1 MTDILF
7 DVVAR
12 DLILTDNDFT
22 VTDQAQTSVQN
33 AGIIL
38 ESRVSNLLQP
48 QVGIGFNSQVM
59 GGDVAQ
65 ASAQLSRCVSQI
77 LADGA
82 LQANW
87 VSIPPPPNT
96 QFDFS
101 LSANYAD

>member
-1 MTDILF
+1 MTDIQF
-7 DVVAR
+7 DPISRSLVIV
-12 DLILTDNDFT
+12 DNDFS
-22 VTDQAQTSVQN
+22 VADQAQVSTQN

-48 QVGIGFNSQVM
+48 QIGCGFNSQVM

-65 ASAQLSRCVSQI
+65 ASAQLSRAVSQI

-82 LQANW
+82 LQSSW
-87 VSIPPPPNT
+87 QSIPPPPNV

-101 LSANYAD
+101 LSASYAD